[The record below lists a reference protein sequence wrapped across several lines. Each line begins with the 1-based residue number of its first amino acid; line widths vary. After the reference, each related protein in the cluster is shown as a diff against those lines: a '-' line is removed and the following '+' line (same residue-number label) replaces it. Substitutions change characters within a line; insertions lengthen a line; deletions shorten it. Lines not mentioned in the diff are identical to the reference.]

1 MHRIHRYLTRD
12 VKLDDGND
20 DEEDEIENDEDDEN
34 DYDDGWMEFT
44 REKSGLIVDEI
55 PVPC

>member
-1 MHRIHRYLTRD
+1 MHRIHRYITRD
-12 VKLDDGND
+12 VKLDDGN
-20 DEEDEIENDEDDEN
+20 EEDEVENDEDDEN